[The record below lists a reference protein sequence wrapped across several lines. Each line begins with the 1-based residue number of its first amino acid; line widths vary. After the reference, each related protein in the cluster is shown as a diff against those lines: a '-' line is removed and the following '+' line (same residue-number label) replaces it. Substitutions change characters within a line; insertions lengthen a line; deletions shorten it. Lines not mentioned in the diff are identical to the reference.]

1 MKDMGSLSS
10 LLLSAILLSPPSPLY
25 ELPFRPLDAKGDT
38 PTTLAAYRGKVIV
51 LNFWATWC
59 PPCLAELPDLA
70 RISRRFASRDVVVIG
85 VSLDRGDTAVPHV
98 RNFLRNRRIRYP
110 NFLATRSAVA
120 AFGLSGT
127 IPQTF
132 FIDRQGYIVD
142 VFEGMGSE
150 DEFAEAL
157 GKTL

>member
-1 MKDMGSLSS
+1 MGFLLAC
-10 LLLSAILLSPPSPLY
+10 LLLSAKAEAMPPSPLY
-25 ELPFRPLDAKGDT
+25 ELPFRSLSGNGDSD
-38 PTTLAAYRGKVIV
+38 TTLAAYRGKVIL

-59 PPCLAELPDLA
+59 PPCRAELPDLD
-70 RISRRFASRDVVVIG
+70 RVSRRFSARGVVAIG
-85 VSLDRGDTAVPHV
+85 ISLDRGDTAAAHV
-98 RNFLRNRRIRYP
+98 RRFLRNRRIRYP
-110 NFLATRSAVA
+110 NFLATPTAEM
-120 AFGLSGT
+120 AFGLTGF

-132 FIDRQGYIVD
+132 VIDREGFIVG